1 MTGNE
6 DDAARQ
12 SRQNF
17 RDDVQSAIWL
27 HEKSKEQNRERREEK
42 TATDLF
48 VQAASL
54 KPRRF
59 KNRLARTLA
68 AGLNSRRDAEELER
82 SRWVHN
88 LTLLLTGTDTPSG
101 RLLASRQSS
110 VQFLGAGLRAS
121 TLRGKVRNLRKFMA
135 WLATTHQEVFPTS
148 YLQYIQYLQVR
159 QSEPSNRGALKDCH
173 ASFQFLE
180 EVAGLPAE
188 TEADFYRTV
197 HLDVQGGPLSSNTWP
212 TSQTVSADVRKAA
225 CRDRESR
232 D

>member
-6 DDAARQ
+6 SDAARQ

-17 RDDVQSAIWL
+17 RDDLQSAIWI
-27 HEKSKEQNRERREEK
+27 HEGSKEQNRERREAK
-42 TATDLF
+42 TAADLF

-68 AGLNSRRDAEELER
+68 AGPNSRLDAEELER

-88 LTLLLTGTDTPSG
+88 LTLLLTGTDTPNS
-101 RLLASRQSS
+101 RLLAGRQSS
-110 VQFLGAGLRAS
+110 GQFFGAGLRAS

-148 YLQYIQYLQVR
+148 YLQYIQYLQGSR
-159 QSEPSNRGALKDCH
+159 NLRT
-173 ASFQFLE
+173 E
-180 EVAGLPAE
+180 ELSKTA
-188 TEADFYRTV
+188 TR
-197 HLDVQGGPLSSNTWP
+197 LSSFSRKWQD
-212 TSQTVSADVRKAA
+212 SQLNR
-225 CRDRESR
+225 SR
-232 D
+232 PPQNCTP